1 MHNFP
6 LCNGG
11 GGHDDGGGGDDDD
24 GEGDADDDGFDGDEN
39 NCSQFQAEILVEQ
52 LGSRRL
58 EASNCQFISNRFR

>member
-24 GEGDADDDGFDGDEN
+24 DGDVGSGGDDDGGGDD
-39 NCSQFQAEILVEQ
+39 LTRRWKWRGVDVVEVGGVRHHTLQ
-52 LGSRRL
+52 K
-58 EASNCQFISNRFR
+58 Q